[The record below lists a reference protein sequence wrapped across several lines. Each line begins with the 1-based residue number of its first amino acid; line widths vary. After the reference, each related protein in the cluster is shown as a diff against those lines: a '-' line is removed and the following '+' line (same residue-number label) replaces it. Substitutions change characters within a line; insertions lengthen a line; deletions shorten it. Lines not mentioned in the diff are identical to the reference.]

1 MLHNILRNV
10 GVSRHTLSRFD
21 RQLSMSIVEVA
32 DLLPSLAD
40 VRVETVVAED
50 TWVTVRAVADCARS
64 RCPGCGVAS
73 GRVHSRYERSLTDP
87 AVGGRTT
94 TIELTVRR
102 FFCDT
107 AECARTTFAEQ
118 VAGLTQRHARR
129 SVAACTLLQAVA
141 FALGG
146 RAGARLTGWL
156 GIPTGR
162 MSLLRLIRAT
172 PEPAVVAPRILGVDD
187 FAIRRGHVYLC
198 STWKPAG
205 RSTCCP
211 TGRRTRWR
219 TGYRPIPVWR

>member
-1 MLHNILRNV
+1 MR
-10 GVSRHTLSRFD
+10 VSHPTPTTID
-21 RQLSMSIVEVA
+21 RQLYMSMVEVA

-73 GRVHSRYERSLTDP
+73 GRVHSSYQRRLTDP

-102 FFCDT
+102 FFCDA
-107 AECARTTFAEQ
+107 AECVRATFVEQ

-129 SVAACTLLQAVA
+129 SVAAHTLLQAVA

-146 RAGARLTGWL
+146 RAGARLTGL
-156 GIPTGR
+156 G
-162 MSLLRLIRAT
+162 
-172 PEPAVVAPRILGVDD
+172 
-187 FAIRRGHVYLC
+187 
-198 STWKPAG
+198 
-205 RSTCCP
+205 
-211 TGRRTRWR
+211 
-219 TGYRPIPVWR
+219 